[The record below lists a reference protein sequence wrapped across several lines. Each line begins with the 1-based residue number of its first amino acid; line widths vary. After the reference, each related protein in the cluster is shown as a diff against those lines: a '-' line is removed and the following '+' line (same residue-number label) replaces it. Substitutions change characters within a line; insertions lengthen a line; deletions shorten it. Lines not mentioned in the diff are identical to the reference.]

1 MTNDRVG
8 LGLTWSGLELEA
20 WAGGHTGDRLGAD
33 HEPGRGTVGLST
45 YALRWYEQ
53 EGKIG
58 LYDRTEG

>member
-1 MTNDRVG
+1 MTDSA
-8 LGLTWSGLELEA
+8 LTVSQA
-20 WAGGHTGDRLGAD
+20 AA
-33 HEPGRGTVGLST
+33 TVGLST